1 MKFAIFLQHKFGVST
16 RPNLI
21 PVLLSLS
28 IISIITTNKYQLT
41 LLTLLSFHTDVKDL
55 VSKCDIKKE
64 LLEHR
69 HNTQILSDETAVSM
83 KKNVYRNYK
92 QFIDTSKEISC
103 IYSLINMYFSLT
115 GKYWML
121 CDMKWKSQ
129 VNLSEI

>member
-1 MKFAIFLQHKFGVST
+1 MKFTIFLQHKFGVST
-16 RPNLI
+16 GPILT

-103 IYSLINMYFSLT
+103 IFSLINMYFSLI

-121 CDMKWKSQ
+121 YDMKWKSQ
-129 VNLSEI
+129 ANVSEI